1 VIWRRASPYAGSS
14 QGIVR
19 DSRAL
24 LKLFSQNGENAE
36 AHFLE
41 RAKHYQFA
49 AAMTENP
56 WEIERL
62 FDVAVMF
69 ERMARDVR
77 RLRLG
82 QSGVLASDLHK
93 AEWQTADGGA
103 AGFTKIWDTLAEFI
117 RLHMPR

>member
-1 VIWRRASPYAGSS
+1 MKWRRAPPHAGSS
-14 QGIVR
+14 QGIAR

-24 LKLFSQNGENAE
+24 LEPRLQSGKNAE

-56 WEIERL
+56 REIERL
-62 FDVAVMF
+62 CEVAVMF

-82 QSGVLASDLHK
+82 QSRFSASKWHK
-93 AEWQTADGGA
+93 AEWQTANGA
-103 AGFTKIWDTLAEFI
+103 AGFTKIWDTLAQFI